1 MLLPQVQDLATSTN
15 EGDLM
20 AFMQIISE
28 SDASGRMA
36 EDYRNIPNSYGRVIP
51 EFSPDNPEQ
60 RCCPHVYTVG
70 TIVEPYFHYAM
81 LINRTAINR
90 GVDENNNPKREQ
102 GPAPGVLVNFGTA
115 MFSSCFY

>member
-1 MLLPQVQDLATSTN
+1 
-15 EGDLM
+15 M
-20 AFMQIISE
+20 AFVHIIPESE
-28 SDASGRMA
+28 SSGRMA

-51 EFSPDNPEQ
+51 EFSPDNANQ
-60 RCCPHVYTVG
+60 RSCPHVYTVG
-70 TIVEPYFHYAM
+70 TTVEPYYHYAM

-90 GVDENNNPKREQ
+90 GVDEKNQPKPEQ